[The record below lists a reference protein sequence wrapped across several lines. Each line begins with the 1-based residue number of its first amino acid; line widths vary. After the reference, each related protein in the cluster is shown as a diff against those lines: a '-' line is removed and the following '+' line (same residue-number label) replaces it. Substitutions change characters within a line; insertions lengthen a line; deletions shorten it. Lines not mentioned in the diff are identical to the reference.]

1 MNAVIYARYSSS
13 SQRDASIDEQIQV
26 CEQYAQKYGYDII
39 EKYCDRAL
47 SGRTSDRPAL
57 NQMFKDSAHHRFEVV
72 LVYSVD
78 RLGRE
83 LYDMLDGIRRLQKNG
98 ITLCSATEPFGNTA
112 AGRLSLHIMM
122 SYAQYYS
129 EELGDK
135 IKRGM
140 AYNASRCIYNG
151 GGVPLGYRIG
161 ADRHFEI
168 DPDTAPIV
176 QLIFQMYANG
186 KTVTEITTLLNQQG
200 FRSSKGAAFNK
211 NSLHTILKNRRYL
224 GYYIHKGHEI
234 KDGVPQIIPDDL
246 FDQVAAIMEK
256 NRKAPARARAK
267 EDYLLT
273 TKLFCGH
280 CKEMMTGFSGT
291 GKLGKVYHYYICNGR
306 KKKTCDKKMVKKSY
320 IEDLVVS
327 ECRRLLTPE
336 NIRKIAAEVMAI
348 FNKSEETDYLRQLKK
363 SLSKNKRRQ
372 DNTLDAITESD
383 SPSHRKRLAEK
394 LTELE
399 KEQAVLEA
407 QIAKEEQVLPN
418 ISEQGIRFFLT
429 ELRKGNADDIRYR
442 KTLIDVFVNR
452 IYLYDDRITITYNS
466 GDHPVTI
473 NDRLLS
479 AMEAEAAEVEGLFL
493 DGSAPPETPLTGA
506 QRRDNIE

>member
-1 MNAVIYARYSSS
+1 MF
-13 SQRDASIDEQIQV
+13 
-26 CEQYAQKYGYDII
+26 
-39 EKYCDRAL
+39 DR
-47 SGRTSDRPAL
+47 
-57 NQMFKDSAHHRFEVV
+57 
-72 LVYSVD
+72 
-78 RLGRE
+78 
-83 LYDMLDGIRRLQKNG
+83 
-98 ITLCSATEPFGNTA
+98 
-112 AGRLSLHIMM
+112 
-122 SYAQYYS
+122 
-129 EELGDK
+129 
-135 IKRGM
+135 
-140 AYNASRCIYNG
+140 
-151 GGVPLGYRIG
+151 
-161 ADRHFEI
+161 
-168 DPDTAPIV
+168 
-176 QLIFQMYANG
+176 
-186 KTVTEITTLLNQQG
+186 
-200 FRSSKGAAFNK
+200 
-211 NSLHTILKNRRYL
+211 
-224 GYYIHKGHEI
+224 
-234 KDGVPQIIPDDL
+234 
-246 FDQVAAIMEK
+246 VAAIMEK

-291 GKLGKVYHYYICNGR
+291 GKQGKVYHYYICNGR

-383 SPSHRKRLAEK
+383 NPSYRKRLAEK

-399 KEQAVLEA
+399 KEQTVLEA

-466 GDHPVTI
+466 GDHPVNI

-493 DGSAPPETPLTGA
+493 DGSAPPRKRARCKIASKKHRGQGPQRGSLTA
-506 QRRDNIE
+506 VFALEFSCEEKSKNARPVYCI